1 MANYNVGTTGI
12 VVTADV
18 EKALSGLLNLKNKI
32 KEVNS
37 ELKELKNI
45 SNSFGKKSFNFDST
59 LKEKIKE
66 VTDEYKRT
74 NLYAKTLNAENR
86 ITKGLVNQE
95 KNELAKKNLEIAKGK
110 SLLNENKLKQQ
121 EINHQRKLEIQEQ
134 KRIASEQKKITREA
148 NKSKHEVSGV
158 VQAIAKLGAVA
169 FSVRRIARFFH
180 SATDQVASFGENVNL
195 FNVAMRNNS
204 EEAYRFQYKVSQM
217 YGANLSN
224 TMKYQGQF
232 MNIGQALGINTEM
245 AYEMSEAL
253 TLLTYDLAS
262 LYNWTDDMAYN
273 RLLAGL
279 VGQTKPLRYAGIDVT
294 QQTIQPILGEL
305 GIDKTVIQLTQQE
318 KVMLR
323 MIAVL
328 RQSTNSHN
336 DYGRTIE
343 SLSNQIKVW
352 QHQVTEIMRWLG
364 ALWFQIASRIMPIL
378 NGLAMAVKEVIK
390 SLAIMLGF
398 DMKDFDFV
406 TGNMDSGFVDL
417 EEGAEGADQAI
428 KKLNGS
434 LRKFDEIN
442 NITRS
447 SGGAGG
453 FDVGGLTSSMTL
465 QKALNE
471 EMDKYRAK
479 LSDVTMK
486 ATKIKDDIMQWLG
499 FTRNVNDETG
509 EVYYTNEKLEKL
521 MRDIGNA
528 IKFAWDMLVGFFKFI
543 TSDTPLANAVISLFV
558 GYFIT
563 MKALALIDFFTN
575 LGATMT
581 TFFAKISIGSAAA
594 NVPLGVSIARFGA
607 LLILFTMVGVA
618 IGLLMEN
625 WDKMS
630 GLQKVV
636 GVLGVVTLAV
646 VALAIAVGALN
657 SAVTFGI
664 AGIAIVA
671 SIAAIAYAISDA
683 TGTKK
688 PKLNAYN
695 GIQNSGSQMGG
706 GTYQG
711 SQQNRGTYKG
721 NQMGGGTYKYKG
733 YASGGFPSKGE
744 MFVMNEEEPEW
755 IGNLGGRT
763 AVMNQDQVV
772 QSVLS
777 LVDKSTNALSNSRQ
791 EQSQVVNLYADD
803 ILLGKA
809 VIKSINKTSLAT
821 GLTIK

>member
-45 SNSFGKKSFNFDST
+45 SNSFGKKTFNFDST

-86 ITKGLVNQE
+86 IAKGLINQE
-95 KNELAKKNLEIAKGK
+95 KNEIAKKNLEIAKGK

-121 EINHQRKLEIQEQ
+121 QINHQRKLEIQEQ
-134 KRIASEQKKITREA
+134 KRIAAEQKKITREA
-148 NKSKHEVSGV
+148 NKSKHEISGV
-158 VQAIAKLGAVA
+158 VRAIAKLGAVA
-169 FSVRRIARFFH
+169 FSVQRIARFFH
-180 SATDQVASFGENVNL
+180 SATDQVASFGENINL
-195 FNVAMRNNS
+195 FNVAMRDNS
-204 EEAYRFQYKVSQM
+204 EEAYRFQYRVSQM

-224 TMKYQGQF
+224 TMRYQGQF

-245 AYEMSEAL
+245 AYKMSEAL

-323 MIAVL
+323 MIAIL
-328 RQSTNSHN
+328 RQSVNSHN
-336 DYGRTIE
+336 DMGRTIE
-343 SLSNQIKVW
+343 SLSNQMKVW

-447 SGGAGG
+447 TGGAGG

-471 EMDKYRAK
+471 EMDKYRAR

-486 ATKIKDDIMQWLG
+486 AT
-499 FTRNVNDETG
+499 
-509 EVYYTNEKLEKL
+509 
-521 MRDIGNA
+521 
-528 IKFAWDMLVGFFKFI
+528 
-543 TSDTPLANAVISLFV
+543 
-558 GYFIT
+558 
-563 MKALALIDFFTN
+563 
-575 LGATMT
+575 
-581 TFFAKISIGSAAA
+581 
-594 NVPLGVSIARFGA
+594 
-607 LLILFTMVGVA
+607 
-618 IGLLMEN
+618 
-625 WDKMS
+625 
-630 GLQKVV
+630 
-636 GVLGVVTLAV
+636 
-646 VALAIAVGALN
+646 
-657 SAVTFGI
+657 
-664 AGIAIVA
+664 
-671 SIAAIAYAISDA
+671 
-683 TGTKK
+683 
-688 PKLNAYN
+688 
-695 GIQNSGSQMGG
+695 
-706 GTYQG
+706 
-711 SQQNRGTYKG
+711 
-721 NQMGGGTYKYKG
+721 
-733 YASGGFPSKGE
+733 
-744 MFVMNEEEPEW
+744 
-755 IGNLGGRT
+755 
-763 AVMNQDQVV
+763 
-772 QSVLS
+772 
-777 LVDKSTNALSNSRQ
+777 
-791 EQSQVVNLYADD
+791 
-803 ILLGKA
+803 
-809 VIKSINKTSLAT
+809 
-821 GLTIK
+821 